1 MLSITM
7 FQMKNKFKLLLI
19 SFLISFIGWA
29 QTGILTGKVI
39 DGDSNDPLAF
49 ANVIIKGTSK
59 GTTSDFEGFYELKI
73 NSGTYSITFSFIGYE
88 TKVITEVVIIADE
101 INNLDVIL
109 KPEGI
114 SFETIIITAKRAK
127 NTETAMLNVQ
137 KKSVN
142 LMDGISAQSFR
153 KLAVSNVASAVK
165 NVAGVSVQD
174 SKYVYIRGLG
184 DRYTKSILNGV
195 DIPGLD
201 PDRNTV
207 QLDIFPT
214 NIIDNVQILKSSTA
228 DLPADFTGGMVN
240 IVTKDLPSS
249 KNSSLSIDGTY
260 NPSMHFNTN
269 YLSYKGSS
277 TDFLGFDNGDRDL
290 PISRSQP
297 IPGAYS
303 RNPALT
309 AITKTFDPNLKAQKG
324 TSGMDFSFAYTM
336 GDQFNVGENNK
347 LGYLVAVSY
356 KNKTTFYENYERGFY
371 RKFAD
376 KSINELDF
384 SENQIGDL
392 GKNEVL
398 LSGLAGF
405 TFKTEKSKYRLNFLH
420 LQNGETTAGYF
431 KQIKNF
437 SDAVTIYKDNLQY
450 TQRSISNVL
459 LSGKHYNDDSSF
471 TTEWKIAPTYSF
483 IQDKDARVTPFEF
496 DETTN
501 TYSIRPSSAGSPRR
515 IWRTLEE
522 YNVVGKIDFAYKHKL
537 FNYDSKLKFGASY
550 IYKLRNFSIDDYF
563 LLIRG
568 SSGESLNGDANLL
581 LADENIYD
589 SNSGLGTYVKGNYE
603 PSNTFE
609 SYNNNIAGYISES
622 FKLIENLKAV
632 MGLRVEKFNQFYTG
646 QNNSGSIIYNNVET
660 ISKLDLFPS
669 TNIIYSLNDDTNL
682 RVSYSKTVARPS
694 FKEASITQIFDPI
707 TNLTFNGNI
716 NLRPS
721 YINNFDIRFEKFGE
735 KAQLIALSAFYKTFK
750 DPIEL
755 TFFSASAP
763 DNLQPRN
770 IGSAVVYGIEI
781 DLRKNLDFI
790 GDNFKNFTFKVN
802 TSLIKSE
809 QEMDKSPNGE
819 YESKL
824 LNLRD
829 GETLSDK
836 RYLQGQSPY
845 LINAGISYNNSDKGI
860 ETGLFFNVQ
869 GKSLEVVGIG
879 AIPDVYAMPFNSL
892 NFTLN
897 KSFGENKKSSVNIKF
912 GNILNDERESHYQ
925 SYKASDKIFSK
936 RRLGQTFSLGYNFKF

>member
-1 MLSITM
+1 
-7 FQMKNKFKLLLI
+7 MKNKFKLLLI

-73 NSGTYSITFSFIGYE
+73 NPGTYSITFSFIGYE
-88 TKVITEVVIIADE
+88 TKVITEVVITADE

-249 KNSSLSIDGTY
+249 KNSSLSIGGTY
-260 NPSMHFNTN
+260 NPSMHFNAN

-324 TSGMDFSFAYTM
+324 TSGMDFNFAYTM

-450 TQRSISNVL
+450 TQRSISNVM
-459 LSGKHYNDDSSF
+459 LSGKHYNDESSF

-522 YNVVGKIDFAYKHKL
+522 YNVVGKIDFTYKHKL

-669 TNIIYSLNDDTNL
+669 TNLIYSLNDAINL

-735 KAQLIALSAFYKTFK
+735 KAQLIAFSAFYKTFK

-897 KSFGENKKSSVNIKF
+897 KSFGEHKKSSVNIKF